1 MGFATR
7 HQPRQW
13 SSTSKIVGPGIT
25 IFQGPNSYEPKLKY
39 LTPLPCSLNMNS
51 QRLKDIEEE
60 VEPLSKVGVQVIGIV
75 FLVAS
80 IQRRSE
86 S

>member
-1 MGFATR
+1 MS
-7 HQPRQW
+7 QN
-13 SSTSKIVGPGIT
+13 V
-25 IFQGPNSYEPKLKY
+25 KY

-80 IQRRSE
+80 IQRRPPV
-86 S
+86 